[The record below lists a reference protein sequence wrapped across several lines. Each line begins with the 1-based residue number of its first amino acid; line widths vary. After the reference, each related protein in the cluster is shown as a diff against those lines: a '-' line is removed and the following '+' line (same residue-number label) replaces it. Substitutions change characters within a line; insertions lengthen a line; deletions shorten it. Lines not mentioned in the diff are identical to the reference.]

1 MESSFRYQIQWRM
14 LIREKGNTFFLTTKP
29 ASNQP
34 KIKTPDAWV
43 PGVRAPSRLALA
55 EGVQPQH
62 GDDATTQTRKSHP
75 PLSLALQSPPN
86 SPLPLARVARASN
99 AQVRIT
105 PGHSRFPW
113 IHPLVDPI
121 ASFPGA
127 EPCILSPDFAAI
139 RLWLTGV

>member
-86 SPLPLARVARASN
+86 SPLPLAPRRESKQRAGTNS
-99 AQVRIT
+99 
-105 PGHSRFPW
+105 SRALA
-113 IHPLVDPI
+113 ISLD
-121 ASFPGA
+121 
-127 EPCILSPDFAAI
+127 SPS
-139 RLWLTGV
+139 R